1 MVHSAEG
8 TLYSQSM
15 PALDLIIRG
24 GTIYDGTGAEGVRAD
39 LGIRDG
45 RIAAIGDLARD
56 ATTVFDAGGL
66 AVAPGFVDIHTHYDA
81 QVLWDERV
89 SFSPWHGVTTC
100 VVGNCGFG
108 IAPAR
113 PRNRELLMR
122 TLEKVE
128 GMSFDALREGL
139 GDWSFETF
147 PEYLDLVDRKQKAIN
162 IAVLCGHTPIRL
174 DVMGDDAMARAATA
188 DEVSRMAAM
197 VDEAVTAGAV
207 GFSTSQSPVHVGF
220 KGLPVPSRFAEF
232 SEVRGL
238 AAALKGR
245 GVMQMTVS
253 SRPDFEQF
261 AELTRA
267 SGTTVTWTA
276 LLTGLAGPDSHR
288 RYLQTCIEMQR
299 AGVPFVPQVACRP
312 LQTEFQFS
320 SPFSFERA
328 AFMRPAAATLTR
340 DDKIAVY
347 RDPAFRA
354 AFKADMDRDSP
365 DDNEAR
371 RLRPSFHRISID
383 DCETRPHLN
392 GVPLAEEA
400 ARLGVHP
407 VDLAL
412 DLAIET
418 NLEARFHMPL
428 LNDDEEGVRELLQSP
443 AVLLGLSDAG
453 AHVSQMYDTC
463 YATYLLGHWVR
474 ETGALTL
481 PEAIRML
488 TSRPAEVFG
497 LSGVGRLRIGGP
509 ADVAVFDPRT
519 VTSGAPER
527 VHDLPAGADR
537 LVTHPSGIALVVV
550 NGTIIRRDG
559 RDTLPD
565 GARQPGRLLR
575 RGKSA

>member
-1 MVHSAEG
+1 MAEF
-8 TLYSQSM
+8 
-15 PALDLIIRG
+15 DLLIRG
-24 GTIYDGTGAEGVRAD
+24 GTVHDGSGAEGVMAD
-39 LGIRDG
+39 VGINAGRVTAIGTLGSDASQVIEADG
-45 RIAAIGDLARD
+45 R
-56 ATTVFDAGGL
+56 

-81 QVLWDERV
+81 QVLWDARV

-113 PRNRELLMR
+113 PKNRELLMR

-128 GMSFDALREGL
+128 GMSFDALKAGL

-147 PEYLDLVDRKQKAIN
+147 PEYLDLVERKQKAIN
-162 IAVLCGHTPIRL
+162 IGVLCGHTPVRL
-174 DVMGDDAMARAATA
+174 EAMGEDAMARAATPA
-188 DEVSRMAAM
+188 ETARMRAI

-207 GFSTSQSPVHVGF
+207 GFSTSQSPVHVGY

-232 SEVRGL
+232 AEVREL
-238 AAALKGR
+238 ATALKGR

-253 SRPDFEQF
+253 SRPDFEEF

-276 LLTGLAGPDSHR
+276 ILTGMAGPDSHR
-288 RYLQTCIEMQR
+288 RYLETAVEMQAR
-299 AGVPFVPQVACRP
+299 GIPFVPQVACRP
-312 LQTEFQFS
+312 LQTEFQFLA
-320 SPFSFERA
+320 PFSFERA
-328 AFMRPAAATLTR
+328 AFMRPAAAAMTR
-340 DDKIAVY
+340 ADKIAVY
-347 RDPAFRA
+347 RDANFRA

-365 DDNEAR
+365 TDNEAR
-371 RLRPSFHRISID
+371 RIRPSFWRISID
-383 DCETRPHLN
+383 DCETQPHLN

-400 ARLGVHP
+400 TRRGLHP

-428 LNDDEEGVRELLQSP
+428 FNDNEDGVRELLQSP

-463 YATYLLGHWVR
+463 YSTHLLGHWVR
-474 ETGALTL
+474 EAEALTL
-481 PEAIRML
+481 PQAIRML

-497 LSGVGRLRIGGP
+497 LTGRGRLVVGAH
-509 ADVAVFDPRT
+509 ADVTVFDPKT
-519 VTSGAPER
+519 IACGEPER
-527 VHDLPAGADR
+527 VRDLPAGADR
-537 LVTHPSGIALVVV
+537 LITRPSGIEAVIV
-550 NGTIIRRDG
+550 NGTLIRRDG
-559 RDTLPD
+559 RDVIPD
-565 GARQPGRLLR
+565 DAPQPGRLLR
-575 RGKSA
+575 RGHSS